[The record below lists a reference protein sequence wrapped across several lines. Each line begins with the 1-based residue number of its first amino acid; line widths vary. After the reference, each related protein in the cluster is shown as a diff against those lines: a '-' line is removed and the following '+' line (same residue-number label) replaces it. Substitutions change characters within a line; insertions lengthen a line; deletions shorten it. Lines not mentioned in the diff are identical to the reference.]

1 MLYKKY
7 QFPLNIFIVFEKLNA
22 VIYTSKSLTP
32 NHYVCYITNKW
43 YYGINIFLK
52 KELLINSN
60 FLTDMS
66 AIDTLNFE
74 KNILN
79 IEIFNNKNRFIVY
92 NTYYLYKI

>member
-1 MLYKKY
+1 M
-7 QFPLNIFIVFEKLNA
+7 
-22 VIYTSKSLTP
+22 
-32 NHYVCYITNKW
+32 
-43 YYGINIFLK
+43 K

-79 IEIFNNKNRFIVY
+79 IEIFNNKNRFIMY
-92 NTYYLYKI
+92 NTYYLYLCKIRLSLFQNINKNIQSIDSIFPNAG